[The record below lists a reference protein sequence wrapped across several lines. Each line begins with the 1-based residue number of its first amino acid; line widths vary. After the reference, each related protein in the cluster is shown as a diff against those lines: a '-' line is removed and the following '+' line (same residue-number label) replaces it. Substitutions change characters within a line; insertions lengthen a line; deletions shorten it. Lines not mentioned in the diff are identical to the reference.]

1 MILSIKMVVRS
12 TNQMQSNGYRLNVE
26 DSKYLIF
33 ESKDHCKK
41 LYNLEIIGF
50 DLIDFCEFSEDNQ
63 EKQDEIYSHMLAMEI
78 YLKSLLLIKIKVCDD
93 NFNMNIQDIDD
104 FEDPLGIEF
113 PTINY
118 YFQKTHLEDYL
129 DFDTFYKTLKSDKLK
144 EKFRDLLKA
153 VDDVLYI
160 EFVS

>member
-1 MILSIKMVVRS
+1 MILSIKMVAKS

-33 ESKDHCKK
+33 ESKDHSQK
-41 LYNLEIIGF
+41 LYNLEIIAF

-78 YLKSLLLIKIKVCDD
+78 YLKSLPLIKIKVCDD
-93 NFNMNIQDIDD
+93 KFD
-104 FEDPLGIEF
+104 FEDPFGIEF
-113 PTINY
+113 PTIDY
-118 YFQKTHLEDYL
+118 YFYKTHLEDYS
-129 DFDTFYKTLKSDKLK
+129 DFDTFYKTLKTDEVK
-144 EKFRDLLKA
+144 EKFKGLVKA

-160 EFVS
+160 EFVN